1 MTGVEKLIEVAG
13 GSPSALAAK
22 LTDSGHKCSRQLV
35 EYWADRGYV
44 TPRWAQIIHS
54 HFGIPLHDLNPTI
67 YPESLS

>member
-1 MTGVEKLIEVAG
+1 MTVVEKLITDAG

-35 EYWADRGYV
+35 EYWAGKGYV
-44 TPRWAQIIHS
+44 TPRWAQIINS
-54 HFGIPLHDLNPTI
+54 QFGIPLHELNPTI